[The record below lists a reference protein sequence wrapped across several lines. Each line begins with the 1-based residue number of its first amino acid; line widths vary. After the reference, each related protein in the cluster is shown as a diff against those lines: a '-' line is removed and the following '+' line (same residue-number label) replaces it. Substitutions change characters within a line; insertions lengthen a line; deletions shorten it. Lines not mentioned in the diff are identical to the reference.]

1 MAVFEAVL
9 AGGILIG
16 NVLSSYLF
24 YALNYM
30 SVFAIAA
37 GLNALGLLY
46 TIFFIPESLQN
57 PETQVCHCLL
67 IYCFKIV
74 Y

>member
-16 NVLSSYLF
+16 NILSSYLF
-24 YALNYM
+24 YATNYM

-57 PETQVCHCLL
+57 PETQVCHCLS
-67 IYCFKIV
+67 V
-74 Y
+74 YYFIIL